1 MTRRT
6 LFLPRRRSSEPLTRL
21 GPLRL
26 WLQKSPPQH
35 LRPCPGPR
43 PGPPSQRKPA
53 PQGAIRC
60 PHIHR
65 NPLLPS
71 SIHRLLLRWARP
83 SPRTRLR
90 RWSIQQSRLVIG
102 EQVKRRKGAHL
113 SAFWHSVELSR
124 PISTLSQSCGRSSAP
139 AALRRVHR
147 WNLTELDLAVAR
159 GY

>member
-1 MTRRT
+1 MTRMT
-6 LFLPRRRSSEPLTRL
+6 LPLPRRRSSEPPTRL

-26 WLQKSPPQH
+26 WRQKSPPQH

-65 NPLLPS
+65 DTPLPS
-71 SIHRLLLRWARP
+71 SIHQLLLHWARP

-90 RWSIQQSRLVIG
+90 RWSIQQSRLVIR

-113 SAFWHSVELSR
+113 SASWYSVELSR
-124 PISTLSQSCGRSSAP
+124 PIPTLPQSCGRKA
-139 AALRRVHR
+139 AGVALRKGSSLEP
-147 WNLTELDLAVAR
+147 N
-159 GY
+159 